1 MSVRSGNKIFCFLL
15 FLFISSAGHLF
26 SQSGQSAGLEFGA
39 APPGERWK
47 ITTRW
52 DYRVRVDGKYLG
64 YANREL
70 REVFNRQEELPTG
83 WLISGDARILG
94 ATKKDGY
101 PVAARLEGTESIQ
114 FVLDKNG
121 SVLDAGDN
129 YPRLRGF
136 PTFPDGEIHPGDI
149 WEAPLDVLVR
159 GPNDEKAVL
168 PQTASYRYVGVK
180 PYLDREAHYF
190 EVNWA
195 LRYRGFDPEIST
207 FLTQVEG
214 SHRVSLV
221 VDVATGAPIMARDN
235 LQETWRWADNQVEER
250 DGFALIFWTGVP
262 PLDKGGIRR
271 EFEDRF
277 PGVVTVVSG
286 SDTPDD
292 NTELDESGKNDN
304 WISEL
309 DESVSSGDI
318 FVTETE
324 KGFSVTLMN
333 LHFQPDL
340 AKLLPEDRPLLDI
353 LADILSGIPD
363 RTVLI
368 RGHTADLGRPDD
380 QYKLSEERAGT
391 VADELKTRGIDPRR
405 LLYEGVGA
413 DEPLASNDTED
424 GRRQNRRVEFLI
436 LED

>member
-1 MSVRSGNKIFCFLL
+1 M
-15 FLFISSAGHLF
+15 
-26 SQSGQSAGLEFGA
+26 
-39 APPGERWK
+39 
-47 ITTRW
+47 
-52 DYRVRVDGKYLG
+52 DGKYLG

-70 REVFNRQEELPTG
+70 REVFTRQEELPEG
-83 WLISGDARILG
+83 WVITGDARILG
-94 ATKKDGY
+94 ATKKNGY
-101 PVAARLEGTESIQ
+101 PVAARVEGSEDIH

-121 SVLDAGDN
+121 SVLDAGDS

-136 PTFPDGEIHPGDI
+136 PTFPDGKIHPGDV

-159 GPNDEKAVL
+159 GPNGEKAVL
-168 PQTASYRYVGVK
+168 PQTALYRYLGIK
-180 PYLDREAHYF
+180 PYNSKEAHYF
-190 EVNWA
+190 EVSWA
-195 LRYRGFDPEIST
+195 LRYGGSDPALSS
-207 FLTQVEG
+207 FLNRVEG

-221 VDVATGAPIMARDN
+221 VDAASGAPIMARDN
-235 LQETWRWADNQVEER
+235 LKETWWWADNQVEER
-250 DGFALIFWTGVP
+250 DGFALIFWVGIP

-277 PGVVTVVSG
+277 PGEVTVVSEF
-286 SDTPDD
+286 DD
-292 NTELDESGKNDN
+292 SEKSNS
-304 WISEL
+304 WISGL
-309 DESVSSGDI
+309 DESVDSGDI
-318 FVTETE
+318 IVTETE

-340 AKLLPEDRPLLDI
+340 ALLLPEDRPLLNT

-363 RTVLI
+363 RTVLV

-380 QYKLSEERAGT
+380 QYKLSEERAAS
-391 VADELKTRGIDPRR
+391 VADELKTRGIDPRL

-413 DEPLASNDTED
+413 DEPLATNDTED